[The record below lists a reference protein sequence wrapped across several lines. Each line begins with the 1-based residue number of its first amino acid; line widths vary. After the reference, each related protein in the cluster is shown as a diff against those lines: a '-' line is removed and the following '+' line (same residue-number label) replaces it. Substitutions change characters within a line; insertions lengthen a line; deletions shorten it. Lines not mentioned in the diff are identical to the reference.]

1 MTVSPET
8 AARLDDNKKDLFSS
22 DLSVSEFLLL
32 EELGYEPLGLAM
44 GTSVYHLGF
53 QYARWRDSLE
63 LTVLTQ
69 AMYSARHLAMGRMIE
84 EARYLGA
91 DGIVG
96 MRLDIGGQHL
106 GLEAS
111 LSEFIAVGTAVRLP
125 RGERRVGSDPFT
137 SDLSGQDLYKLH
149 RAGYRPV
156 SLVMGTCVYHV
167 AHQSFMQNL
176 RNLGQN
182 VEMENY
188 TQALYHARELAMSRM
203 QAEARKTGAT
213 GIVGVQV
220 SENSRNWD
228 NHVFEFLAVG
238 TAVRRAEMAAQ
249 TPQPAQTTLTLNLDD

>member
-1 MTVSPET
+1 MSLSQET
-8 AARLDDNKKDLFSS
+8 SARLDENRKDLFSS

-32 EELGYEPLGLAM
+32 EELGYEPIGLAM

-53 QYARWRDSLE
+53 QYARWRESLE

-69 AMYSARHLAMGRMIE
+69 AMYSARHLAMNRMIE

-106 GLEAS
+106 GLESS

-125 RGERRVGSDPFT
+125 KGERRPGHEPFT

-156 SLVMGTCVYHV
+156 SLVMGSCVYHV
-167 AHQSFMQNL
+167 AHQGMMQSL
-176 RNLGQN
+176 RNMGQN
-182 VEMENY
+182 IEMANY
-188 TQALYHARELAMSRM
+188 TQGLYHARELAMTRM
-203 QAEARKTGAT
+203 QEEAKRAGAT
-213 GIVGVQV
+213 GVVGVTV
-220 SENSRNWD
+220 SESSRNWD

-238 TAVRRAEMAAQ
+238 TGVRKGESMAPELQ
-249 TPQPAQTTLTLNLDD
+249 TSLTLSLND

>member
-1 MTVSPET
+1 MSLSRET
-8 AARLDDNKKDLFSS
+8 SARLDENKQNLFSS

-53 QYARWRDSLE
+53 QAARWKESLE

-69 AMYSARHLAMGRMIE
+69 AMYNARHLAMNRMIE

-96 MRLDIGGQHL
+96 MRLDIGGENL
-106 GLEAS
+106 GLESS
-111 LSEFIAVGTAVRLP
+111 LSEFIAVGTAVRLK
-125 RGERRVGSDPFT
+125 GAERQAGGTPFT

-156 SLVMGTCVYHV
+156 SLLIGSCVYHI
-167 AHQSFMQNL
+167 AHQGFLQSMRTLAQNT
-176 RNLGQN
+176 
-182 VEMENY
+182 EMENY
-188 TQALYHARELAMSRM
+188 TQGLYHARELAMGRM
-203 QAEARKTGAT
+203 QEEAKRTGAT
-213 GIVGVQV
+213 GIVGVKV

-238 TAVRRAEMAAQ
+238 TGVRKAEGTAPELH
-249 TPQPAQTTLTLNLDD
+249 TSLTLSLDD

>member
-1 MTVSPET
+1 MSLSQET
-8 AARLDDNKKDLFSS
+8 SARLDENKRDLFSS

-32 EELGYEPLGLAM
+32 EELGYEPIGLAM

-53 QYARWRDSLE
+53 QYAKWRESQE

-69 AMYSARHLAMGRMIE
+69 AMYSARHLAMNRMIE

-96 MRLDIGGQHL
+96 MKLDIGGQHL
-106 GLEAS
+106 GLESS

-125 RGERRVGSDPFT
+125 KGDRSAVPATTPFT

-156 SLVMGTCVYHV
+156 SLVMGSCVYHV
-167 AHQSFMQNL
+167 AHQGMMQSF
-176 RNLGQN
+176 RNMGQN
-182 VEMENY
+182 VEMANY
-188 TQALYHARELAMSRM
+188 TQGLYHARELAMTRM
-203 QAEARKTGAT
+203 QEEAKRGGAT
-213 GIVGVQV
+213 GIVGVTV
-220 SENSRNWD
+220 SESSRNWD

-238 TAVRRAEMAAQ
+238 TGVRKAEGAVPDLQ
-249 TPQPAQTTLTLNLDD
+249 TSLTLSLND

>member
-1 MTVSPET
+1 MSLSRET
-8 AARLDDNKKDLFSS
+8 SVRLDENKQNLFSS

-32 EELGYEPLGLAM
+32 EELGYEPIGLAM

-53 QYARWRDSLE
+53 QAARWRESLE

-69 AMYSARHLAMGRMIE
+69 AMYNARHLAMNRMIE

-106 GLEAS
+106 GLESS
-111 LSEFIAVGTAVRLP
+111 LSEFIAVGTAVRTP
-125 RGERRVGSDPFT
+125 KAERRAGGQPFT

-167 AHQSFMQNL
+167 AHQGLLQSLRTLAQNT
-176 RNLGQN
+176 
-182 VEMENY
+182 EMVNY
-188 TQALYHARELAMSRM
+188 TQGLYQARELAMGRM
-203 QAEARKTGAT
+203 QEEALRAGAT
-213 GIVGVQV
+213 GIVGVTV
-220 SENSRNWD
+220 SESSRNWD

-238 TAVRRAEMAAQ
+238 TGVRKVAEPSPALQ
-249 TPQPAQTTLTLNLDD
+249 TSLTLSLND